1 MNKTTVALSKEE
13 YEKVVSTIQY
23 GFEYKNTKCYPNPQ
37 IATALIIQ
45 ANTGLRIG
53 DLLNLKLS
61 SIVRENGRYHFNI
74 TEQKTKK
81 KRTFTIAPEVYTYMQ
96 EYALANGIKPD
107 SKLFNISSRG
117 VSKHL
122 KKACDYLGME
132 GVGTHSF
139 RKFFA
144 MSIYNDNGY
153 NIEIVKTLL
162 AHSSVAVTEL
172 YLSVSPQV
180 VEKAL
185 LNHVYIPELNV
196 VS

>member
-13 YEKVVSTIQY
+13 YEKVISTIQY
-23 GFEYKNTKCYPNPQ
+23 GFEYKSTKCYPNPQ

-45 ANTGLRIG
+45 ANSGLRIG

-74 TEQKTKK
+74 IEQKTKK

-107 SKLFNISSRG
+107 SRLFNISSRG

-144 MSIYNDNGY
+144 QSIYENNGY
-153 NIEIVKTLL
+153 NVMLVKELL
-162 AHSSVAVTEL
+162 QHSSVAITQR
-172 YLSVSPQV
+172 YLGVRPQM

-185 LNHVYIPELNV
+185 TNHIYIPELNV
-196 VS
+196 S

>member
-74 TEQKTKK
+74 VEQKTKK

-117 VSKHL
+117 VNKHL
-122 KKACDYLGME
+122 KKVCDYLGME
-132 GVGTHSF
+132 GIGTHSF
-139 RKFFA
+139 RKFFCQ
-144 MSIYNDNGY
+144 SIYENNGY
-153 NIEIVKTLL
+153 NIMLIKTLL
-162 AHSSVAVTEL
+162 QHASIACSQK
-172 YLSVSPQV
+172 YLCVSPQV

-185 LNHVYIPELNV
+185 LNHIYIPELNV
-196 VS
+196 S